1 MMKKIMLIIGIGGAF
16 LVLLFVVLYLAL
28 TSSSFLKGQVLTR
41 VGKAMGTEVVADNID
56 LSPLRRVV
64 IDGLRVGPVD
74 NPMLVG
80 KKISCRYKLAS
91 LLGGTLNVSEVLL
104 DGVDL
109 NVLAKPGQSWN
120 YAEVSSAQSQ
130 GSSQSSK
137 SSSSRKDKSSPLK
150 LNMKNILLKDVNF
163 SYELRDKQGKRVSRL
178 EMRDL
183 NVEIPSLVTDKDVKL
198 NWRTALSL
206 SHQDRIEVTNA
217 QVIGHLQTRLSDE
230 TLPENLDLELAVDA
244 LQGRIGTLDLNQ
256 HKLNVRGLVE
266 RDGHKIV
273 VKAMRLEETR
283 AGEVEAAL
291 ELTGFAQD
299 NFQDMRLELKVAPLS
314 PALFDLIG
322 QTLGDYRF
330 GQTNASYRAEV
341 VMVEPKVFKLTGQ
354 GSVNRAEFSSKSL
367 GMASRQPIEISLS
380 HQATLRLDDKQ
391 KPVSADGAADFTMKT
406 VQGASLAA
414 LQVKLEKLLLKKP
427 GQRAELTLSS
437 PGMDLG
443 ALDDLLGRDSAKRV
457 GTSSGTAGAKSGGA
471 VPKPTGESTPAV
483 EPAPVDLGGMPV
495 RVNLDLR
502 NISYKQL
509 LLSSCKGE
517 VRLQDNQVMLEGL
530 EMLLNQA
537 PIRLSGKVDLGVK
550 GYKYELRTDLQNMLL
565 APVVQS
571 FMPEQKG
578 KVEGTLKRL
587 ETTMSGAGITRP
599 SLEKN
604 LQASLNL
611 DLASVVLR
619 DVPLFVSLADA
630 LGIEEL
636 RSPNFDT
643 GTVRLTAKN
652 GLATVEKA
660 AFSGSQQQFQFSGTV
675 NFVQALDLTT
685 RLAVAG
691 KLEQKVSQL
700 GIGHLMKRNA
710 DGYAELPVA
719 IPVGGTLA
727 KPQVRFD
734 FRKFVADA
742 VKQTGRK
749 VLESGLESLI
759 KGEKI
764 DKKSLLDMLKQSPAE
779 STSQDKTA
787 PQQTTPEPEA
797 NDKPAEKGQDAIES
811 ILKKFMR

>member
-1 MMKKIMLIIGIGGAF
+1 MKKTLLIVGFGGVF

-28 TSSSFLKGQVLTR
+28 TSSAFLKGQVLTR
-41 VGKAMGTEVVADNID
+41 VGKAMGTEVVAENID

-109 NVLAKPGQSWN
+109 KVQAKPGQSWN
-120 YAEVSSAQSQ
+120 YAEVSAPQTP
-130 GSSQSSK
+130 GTSQSSRP
-137 SSSSRKDKSSPLK
+137 SSSRADKSSPLK
-150 LNMKNILLKDVNF
+150 LNMTNILLKDVNF
-163 SYELRDKQGKRVSRL
+163 SYELRDKQGNRVSRL

-183 NVEIPSLVTDKDVKL
+183 NVEIPSLVTDKDVRV

-206 SHQDRIEVTNA
+206 AHQDRVEVTNA
-217 QVIGHLQTRLSDE
+217 QVVGHLQTRLSGAA
-230 TLPENLDLELAVDA
+230 LPENLDLALTVDA
-244 LQGRIGTLDLNQ
+244 LQGRIGTLDLSQ

-266 RDGHKIV
+266 RDGPKIV
-273 VKAMRLEETR
+273 VKAMRLEESR

-291 ELTGFAQD
+291 ELTGFAQED
-299 NFQDMRLELKVAPLS
+299 FQGMRLDLKVAPLT

-322 QTLGDYRF
+322 QTLGDYQF

-341 VMVEPKVFKLTGQ
+341 VMVEPKLFKLTGQ
-354 GSVNRAEFSSKSL
+354 GSVNRAEFRSKSL
-367 GMASRQPIEISLS
+367 GMASRQPVEISLS

-391 KPVSADGAADFTMKT
+391 KPVSADGTADFALKT
-406 VQGASLAA
+406 GQGAALAEV
-414 LQVKLEKLLLKKP
+414 QVKLEKLLLKKP
-427 GQRAELTLSS
+427 GQRAELTLFS

-443 ALDDLLGRDSAKRV
+443 ALEDLLDRDSGKR
-457 GTSSGTAGAKSGGA
+457 TEIASGLSGAKSGGA
-471 VPKPTGESTPAV
+471 VSKPASEPTPAV
-483 EPAPVDLGGMPV
+483 EPSPVDLGGVPV
-495 RVNLDLR
+495 RVELDLR

-530 EMLLNQA
+530 EMFLNQA
-537 PIRLSGKVDLGVK
+537 PIRLSGKVDLGVA
-550 GYKYELRTDLQNMLL
+550 GYKYDLRTDLQNMLL
-565 APVVQS
+565 TPMVQS

-578 KVEGTLKRL
+578 KVEGMLKRL
-587 ETTMSGAGITRP
+587 EATMSGAGITRP

-604 LQASLNL
+604 LQASFNL
-611 DLASVVLR
+611 DLANVVLR

-675 NFVQALDLTT
+675 NFLQALDLTT

-700 GIGHLMKRNA
+700 GIGHLLKRNT

-719 IPVGGTLA
+719 IPVGGTLR

-759 KGEKI
+759 RGEKI

-779 STSQDKTA
+779 STPQDKTV
-787 PQQTTPEPEA
+787 PQQVAPEPEA
-797 NDKPAEKGQDAIES
+797 KDKPAEENQDAIES
-811 ILKKFMR
+811 ILKKFIR